1 MVNVDQNKQKVD
13 GTKVLGAD
21 PLLGD
26 SHESAIAADLSQ
38 VVKKGAKYKHTK
50 VEGRGTRELGHKS
63 DAETLKWILEHAEP
77 AIIAATGTGT
87 IPTNAIQVNGMF
99 KIPATINEGESF
111 VRKRKRAFNSEFYD
125 VHEKSKFAPVAPI
138 APKGVVPVWP
148 VGNGYYMLPPVV
160 GPHLWASPLINV
172 NAVGAGELKLS
183 SSCVSK
189 SAGNGNKLGDG
200 VSVMAPSSSSTSPG
214 ATTTTTRS
222 DSHESAIAADSSQ
235 EAEKQVVKKSA
246 KYKHTTVEGR
256 GTRVRLSPICAA
268 RIFQLTREL
277 GHKSEGETIKWILER
292 AEPAIAATGTGI
304 SAIAKLTECLKYQRQ
319 LTREKA

>member
-13 GTKVLGAD
+13 GKKVLGAD

-26 SHESAIAADLSQ
+26 SHESVIAADLSQ
-38 VVKKGAKYKHTK
+38 VVKKRAKYKHTK
-50 VEGRGTRELGHKS
+50 VDGRGTRVRLSPICAARIFQLRQELGHKS
-63 DAETLKWILEHAEP
+63 EAETLKWILEHAEP

-111 VRKRKRAFNSEFYD
+111 
-125 VHEKSKFAPVAPI
+125 SKFAPVAPI

-200 VSVMAPSSSSTSPG
+200 VSVMAPSSSSNSTSPG
-214 ATTTTTRS
+214 ATTTTTRRFS
-222 DSHESAIAADSSQ
+222 
-235 EAEKQVVKKSA
+235 K
-246 KYKHTTVEGR
+246 
-256 GTRVRLSPICAA
+256 
-268 RIFQLTREL
+268 
-277 GHKSEGETIKWILER
+277 ETL
-292 AEPAIAATGTGI
+292 
-304 SAIAKLTECLKYQRQ
+304 
-319 LTREKA
+319 

>member
-13 GTKVLGAD
+13 DNGTKVLGAD

-26 SHESAIAADLSQ
+26 SHESAIAVDLSQ
-38 VVKKGAKYKHTK
+38 VVKKRAKYKHTK
-50 VEGRGTRELGHKS
+50 VEGRGTRVRLSPICAARIFQLTQELGHKS
-63 DAETLKWILEHAEP
+63 EAETLKWILEHAEP

-99 KIPATINEGESF
+99 KIPATINDGESF

-148 VGNGYYMLPPVV
+148 VGNGYYMPPPVAR
-160 GPHLWASPLINV
+160 PHLWASPLINV

-200 VSVMAPSSSSTSPG
+200 VSVMAPSSTSTSLL
-214 ATTTTTRS
+214 ATTTTTRRFS
-222 DSHESAIAADSSQ
+222 
-235 EAEKQVVKKSA
+235 K
-246 KYKHTTVEGR
+246 
-256 GTRVRLSPICAA
+256 
-268 RIFQLTREL
+268 
-277 GHKSEGETIKWILER
+277 ETL
-292 AEPAIAATGTGI
+292 
-304 SAIAKLTECLKYQRQ
+304 
-319 LTREKA
+319 

>member
-38 VVKKGAKYKHTK
+38 VVKKRAKYKHTK
-50 VEGRGTRELGHKS
+50 VEGRGTRVRLSPICAARIFQLTQELGHKS
-63 DAETLKWILEHAEP
+63 EAETLKWILEHAEP

-200 VSVMAPSSSSTSPG
+200 VSVMAPCSSSTSPG
-214 ATTTTTRS
+214 ATTTTTRRFS
-222 DSHESAIAADSSQ
+222 
-235 EAEKQVVKKSA
+235 K
-246 KYKHTTVEGR
+246 
-256 GTRVRLSPICAA
+256 
-268 RIFQLTREL
+268 
-277 GHKSEGETIKWILER
+277 ETL
-292 AEPAIAATGTGI
+292 
-304 SAIAKLTECLKYQRQ
+304 
-319 LTREKA
+319 